1 MNKLLIFD
9 LDGTLIDTL
18 DDLKNAVNFALEK
31 FSFPLRTREE
41 IRKAIGNGTI
51 KLIERSAPQGTDE
64 KTLSELHKVFKAFY
78 LENLSQNTKP
88 YPGVTSLLF
97 SLKTKGYK
105 LAVVSNKD
113 HDATIKL
120 ITTMFPMLFDYIQG
134 SYFEHP
140 KKPHPYLINKVI
152 NEINFSK
159 DKITYIGDTN
169 VDEESAI
176 NADISYILVSY
187 GYRTKT
193 ELFSQVKTRNI
204 VDSIKDL
211 DSTL

>member
-18 DDLKNAVNFALEK
+18 DDLRNAVNFALEK
-31 FSFPLRTREE
+31 FSFPLKTREE

-51 KLIERSAPQGTDE
+51 KLIERSAPQGTDS
-64 KTLSELHKVFKAFY
+64 KILGELHKVFKAYY
-78 LENLSQNTKP
+78 LENLSRNTKP
-88 YPGVTSLLF
+88 YPGITSLLF

-113 HDATIKL
+113 HDATVKL

-134 SYFEHP
+134 SYIEHP

-152 NEINFSK
+152 NELNFPK
-159 DKITYIGDTN
+159 EKITYIGDTN

-176 NADISYILVSY
+176 NAEISYILVSY

-193 ELFSQVKTRNI
+193 ELFSQVKSRNI

>member
-51 KLIERSAPQGTDE
+51 KLIERSAPQGTNE
-64 KTLSELHKVFKAFY
+64 KTLAELHKVFKAFY

-88 YPGVTSLLF
+88 YPGITSLLF

-113 HDATIKL
+113 HDATVKL
-120 ITTMFPMLFDYIQG
+120 ITTMLPMLFDYIQG

-152 NEINFSK
+152 NEMNFSK

-176 NADISYILVSY
+176 NAGISYILVSY

-193 ELFSQVKTRNI
+193 ELLSQVKTRNI

-211 DSTL
+211 DFTL